1 MQFQNVLLASL
12 LPWLGATLA
21 GAEPLT
27 SATVTEMKN
36 DVRYKPGSAEERT
49 AKLADVIKGSDALR
63 TGERSL
69 AEIEFNDQTLTRLGS
84 MSVFTFDGDKR
95 EFRLSRGL
103 TLICAPKGTG
113 GGKIVTAAITA
124 AIEGTTVLAEQFMV
138 AGKKQGD
145 PTRPAGKFIF
155 LEGKGIVSTP
165 DGKQQKKIRGG
176 QMIAHALGDPKLAD
190 PQDIDL
196 GTLVAGSGII
206 NGFARLLPTWDAIQ
220 DEIERQRIDLR
231 RGVLEET
238 RYVVLGRGAKVGKRQ
253 PGQPAGYIEVHDPTY
268 RDSGGIVALSTQ
280 APCNCQ

>member
-1 MQFQNVLLASL
+1 MQFQNVLLVSL

-36 DVRYKPGSAEERT
+36 EVRYKPGSAEERT
-49 AKLADVIKGSDALR
+49 AKLADLIKGADVLR

-84 MSVFTFDGDKR
+84 TSVFMFDGDTR

-145 PTRPAGKFIF
+145 PDPPAAKFIF
-155 LEGKGIVSTP
+155 LEGRGVISTP

-176 QMIAHALGDPKLAD
+176 QMIIHVLGDPKLAD

-196 GTLVAGSGII
+196 ATLVAESGII
-206 NGFARLLPTWDAIQ
+206 NGFARQLPTWDAIQ
-220 DEIERQRIDLR
+220 AEIERQRVELR
-231 RGVLEET
+231 RGVLEESHF
-238 RYVVLGRGAKVGKRQ
+238 VVLGRGAKLGGRHPQQ
-253 PGQPAGYIEVHDPTY
+253 PGGTVNVADKTYTDP
-268 RDSGGIVALSTQ
+268 GGIIALSEQ
-280 APCNCQ
+280 VPCNCH